1 MNGQEKFSE
10 VIASSTPT
18 LVDFFATWCGPCKM
32 MHPILE
38 ELKQKL
44 GDKVR
49 IIKIDVDHNEQLAMA
64 YGIQSVP
71 TIILFKD
78 GTERNRLI
86 GARRLADLEAA
97 ISAIAE

>member
-1 MNGQEKFSE
+1 
-10 VIASSTPT
+10 
-18 LVDFFATWCGPCKM
+18 M
-32 MHPILE
+32 MHPVLE

-49 IIKIDVDHNEQLAMA
+49 IIKIDVDHNEQLAMS
-64 YGIQSVP
+64 YGVQSVP
-71 TIILFKD
+71 TMILFKD
-78 GTERNRLI
+78 STERNRLI

>member
-10 VIASSTPT
+10 AIASSTPT

-49 IIKIDVDHNEQLAMA
+49 IIKIDVDNNEQLAMA

-71 TIILFKD
+71 TMILFKD
-78 GTERNRLI
+78 GIERNRLI

-97 ISAIAE
+97 ISNIA

>member
-32 MHPILE
+32 MHPVLE

-49 IIKIDVDHNEQLAMA
+49 IIKIDVDHNEQLAMS
-64 YGIQSVP
+64 YGVQSVP
-71 TIILFKD
+71 TMILFKD
-78 GTERNRLI
+78 STERNRLI

>member
-10 VIASSTPT
+10 AIASSTPT

-49 IIKIDVDHNEQLAMA
+49 IIKIDVDNNEQLAMA

-71 TIILFKD
+71 TMILFKD
-78 GTERNRLI
+78 GIERNRLI

-97 ISAIAE
+97 INDIA